1 MSDSDDDEPIP
12 PTSYFL
18 YELRSAERW
27 DGTEIREYGKAT
39 LESLKSTDFGKLP
52 ERVAFSEAVM
62 RKHGLYPQDLERDRS
77 AMWRK
82 EKFMYPVT
90 IVCAVEN
97 VRAYYKIM
105 YLTQKKIETAI
116 LNILNDHD
124 VTTDEL
130 LHPVFSWILGSFDRP
145 LPAKFARNFD
155 PELFKKNPLK
165 TNVALGEGSD
175 EHFDFLKDL
184 LSYTRGLQ
192 ARTSDAG
199 KSREDPVCILYEIL
213 DIWSRDVEDE
223 EKRSKEQRARA
234 KEPVSKKPEQHKPEV
249 PEVQEVPDSWE
260 TWADDDPSDKMKNM
274 KVRAAADTTD
284 LRLLLT
290 RLVSTRDRDSRLRDS
305 LSTPPRTNTAV

>member
-18 YELRSAERW
+18 HELRHAERW

-97 VRAYYKIM
+97 VRSYYKIM

-116 LNILNDHD
+116 FNILNGHA

-130 LHPVFSWILGSFDRP
+130 LQPVFSWILGSFDRP
-145 LPAKFARNFD
+145 LPAKFARKFD
-155 PELFKKNPLK
+155 PGLFEQNPLK
-165 TNVALGEGSD
+165 TNVACGEGSYD
-175 EHFDFLKDL
+175 HFEFLRDL
-184 LSYTRGLQ
+184 LSYALALQ
-192 ARTSDAG
+192 GRTSDAG
-199 KSREDPVCILYEIL
+199 KTRQDPVFTLHEIL
-213 DIWSRDVEDE
+213 DIWSQELE
-223 EKRSKEQRARA
+223 NEKQLAKDQRAKA
-234 KEPVSKKPEQHKPEV
+234 KETVSKTHHKHEPEV
-249 PEVQEVPDSWE
+249 PKVPTVPDSWE
-260 TWADDDPSDKMKNM
+260 DAAWDDEDPSDKLKNM
-274 KVRAAADTTD
+274 KVRAVAHTTD

-290 RLVSTRDRDSRLRDS
+290 RRVSTRDRDSRLRDS
-305 LSTPPRTNTAV
+305 LSAYE